1 MAIYSDLNS
10 FNPTDKSVLVDVES
24 IYQSLFNIFNTRK
37 GERLFEPEFGL
48 DFEDELFELMDDIGA
63 FALLD
68 KVNRE
73 VSRWEKR
80 VKLDFGSST
89 VTPYPDDKR
98 YDILLVF
105 SIVGMDENE
114 VYTYHGSVT
123 Q

>member
-10 FNPTDKSVLVDVES
+10 FNPTDISLLVDVES

-48 DFEDELFELMDDIGA
+48 DFEEELFELMDDVGA

-80 VKLDFGSST
+80 VILDFGSST
-89 VTPYPDDKR
+89 ITPYPDEKK
-98 YDILLVF
+98 YDILLYF
-105 SIVGMDENE
+105 TIVGLDAGQ